1 MSQGLAT
8 QPVACGR
15 GFSVSLRPQA
25 DKPSKLRLSS
35 VLTPWITQLLG
46 LDDGDANTERVAS
59 AYALDRL
66 FRLEPAYLRQLFL
79 MLEIQDQGKSF
90 GF

>member
-1 MSQGLAT
+1 M
-8 QPVACGR
+8 
-15 GFSVSLRPQA
+15 
-25 DKPSKLRLSS
+25 
-35 VLTPWITQLLG
+35 LTPWITQLLG

-66 FRLEPAYLRQLFL
+66 FTIEPAYVRQLFL
-79 MLEIQDQGKSF
+79 TLEIQDQGKSL